1 MTILENAELFAK
13 SKHAGKLKKS
23 GTRKK
28 MTMLENAEL
37 FAKSKHAGKLKKS
50 GITYSNHLENV
61 VSRLKSLGVIDEE
74 VLCAGW
80 LQDILEDTD
89 TSFDELF
96 EKFGRRIAVL
106 TLSLTKTKFVIDTD
120 DDSTLSLTK
129 KRAIP
134 EKQRQK
140 EYAVKIK
147 ESEIDAKLIKLC
159 DISANLGDLKK
170 QIISKTKKRK
180 ILKKFRYYLLIIE
193 KDLLENTEYPKA
205 ITLLKTINQ
214 NIQIQTQNMIKIKK
228 K

>member
-1 MTILENAELFAK
+1 
-13 SKHAGKLKKS
+13 
-23 GTRKK
+23 
-28 MTMLENAEL
+28 MLENAEL

>member
-1 MTILENAELFAK
+1 MTL
-13 SKHAGKLKKS
+13 
-23 GTRKK
+23 
-28 MTMLENAEL
+28 LENAEL

-61 VSRLKSLGVIDEE
+61 VSRLKSLGIIDEE

-193 KDLLENTEYPKA
+193 KDLAENTEYPKA
-205 ITLLKTINQ
+205 ITLLETINQ

-228 K
+228 SRHKNILKK

>member
-1 MTILENAELFAK
+1 
-13 SKHAGKLKKS
+13 
-23 GTRKK
+23 
-28 MTMLENAEL
+28 MLENAEL

-193 KDLLENTEYPKA
+193 KDLIKNTEYPKA
-205 ITLLKTINQ
+205 ITLLEAINL

-228 K
+228 NRHKNILKK

>member
-1 MTILENAELFAK
+1 MTL
-13 SKHAGKLKKS
+13 
-23 GTRKK
+23 
-28 MTMLENAEL
+28 LENAEL

-61 VSRLKSLGVIDEE
+61 VSRLKSLGIIDEE

-80 LQDILEDTD
+80 LHDILEDTD

-228 K
+228 NRHKNILKK

>member
-1 MTILENAELFAK
+1 
-13 SKHAGKLKKS
+13 
-23 GTRKK
+23 

-50 GITYSNHLENV
+50 GTTYSNHLENV

-193 KDLLENTEYPKA
+193 KDLIKNTEYPKA
-205 ITLLKTINQ
+205 ITLLEAINL

-228 K
+228 NRHKNILKK

>member
-1 MTILENAELFAK
+1 
-13 SKHAGKLKKS
+13 
-23 GTRKK
+23 

-228 K
+228 NRHKNILKK

>member
-1 MTILENAELFAK
+1 MTRLENAELFAK

-23 GTRKK
+23 GT
-28 MTMLENAEL
+28 
-37 FAKSKHAGKLKKS
+37 
-50 GITYSNHLENV
+50 TYSIHLENV
-61 VSRLKSLGVIDEE
+61 VNRLKSLGVIDEE
-74 VLCAGW
+74 ILCAGW

-96 EKFGRRIAVL
+96 EKFGRRITVL
-106 TLSLTKTKFVIDTD
+106 TLSLTKTKFIIDTD

-170 QIISKTKKRK
+170 QTISKTKKRK
-180 ILKKFRYYLLIIE
+180 ILKKFRHYLLIIE

-228 K
+228 TGTEIF

>member
-1 MTILENAELFAK
+1 MTLVK
-13 SKHAGKLKKS
+13 
-23 GTRKK
+23 
-28 MTMLENAEL
+28 NAEL

-50 GITYSNHLENV
+50 GITYSKHLEEV
-61 VSRLKSLGVIDEE
+61 VNRLKSLGVIDEE
-74 VLCAGW
+74 VLCTGW
-80 LQDILEDTD
+80 LHDILEDTD

-193 KDLLENTEYPKA
+193 KDLVENTEYPKA
-205 ITLLKTINQ
+205 ITLLETINQ

-228 K
+228 NRHKNKTI

>member
-23 GTRKK
+23 GT
-28 MTMLENAEL
+28 
-37 FAKSKHAGKLKKS
+37 
-50 GITYSNHLENV
+50 TYSNHLENV

-193 KDLLENTEYPKA
+193 KDLIKNTEYPKA
-205 ITLLKTINQ
+205 ITLLEAINL

>member
-23 GTRKK
+23 GT
-28 MTMLENAEL
+28 
-37 FAKSKHAGKLKKS
+37 
-50 GITYSNHLENV
+50 TYSNHLENV

-228 K
+228 NRHKNILKK

>member
-23 GTRKK
+23 GT
-28 MTMLENAEL
+28 
-37 FAKSKHAGKLKKS
+37 
-50 GITYSNHLENV
+50 TYSNHLENV

-106 TLSLTKTKFVIDTD
+106 TLSLTKTKFVIDID

-214 NIQIQTQNMIKIKK
+214 NIQIQTQNMIKSKK
-228 K
+228 NRHKNILKK

>member
-1 MTILENAELFAK
+1 MTLLENAELFAK

-23 GTRKK
+23 G
-28 MTMLENAEL
+28 M
-37 FAKSKHAGKLKKS
+37 
-50 GITYSNHLENV
+50 TYSNHLENV
-61 VSRLKSLGVIDEE
+61 VSRLKSLGIIDEE

-80 LQDILEDTD
+80 LHDILEDTD

-170 QIISKTKKRK
+170 QTISKTKKRK

-193 KDLLENTEYPKA
+193 KDLVENTEYPKA
-205 ITLLKTINQ
+205 ITLLETINQ
-214 NIQIQTQNMIKIKK
+214 NIQIQTQSMIKIKK
-228 K
+228 IGTKIF

>member
-1 MTILENAELFAK
+1 MTLSENAELFAK

-23 GTRKK
+23 G
-28 MTMLENAEL
+28 M
-37 FAKSKHAGKLKKS
+37 
-50 GITYSNHLENV
+50 TYSNHLENV
-61 VSRLKSLGVIDEE
+61 VSRLKSLGIIDEE

-80 LQDILEDTD
+80 LHDILEDTD

-170 QIISKTKKRK
+170 QTISKTKKRK

-193 KDLLENTEYPKA
+193 KDLVENTEYPKA
-205 ITLLKTINQ
+205 ITLLETINQ

-228 K
+228 NRHKNILKK

>member
-1 MTILENAELFAK
+1 MTL
-13 SKHAGKLKKS
+13 
-23 GTRKK
+23 
-28 MTMLENAEL
+28 LENAEL

-61 VSRLKSLGVIDEE
+61 VSRLKSLGIIDEE

-129 KRAIP
+129 KRTIP

-193 KDLLENTEYPKA
+193 KDLAENTEYPKA
-205 ITLLKTINQ
+205 ITLLETINL

-228 K
+228 SRHKNILEK

>member
-1 MTILENAELFAK
+1 MTL
-13 SKHAGKLKKS
+13 
-23 GTRKK
+23 
-28 MTMLENAEL
+28 LENAEL

-61 VSRLKSLGVIDEE
+61 VSRLKSLGIIDEE

-80 LQDILEDTD
+80 LHDILEDTD

-170 QIISKTKKRK
+170 QIMSKTKKRK

-193 KDLLENTEYPKA
+193 KDLVENTEYPKA
-205 ITLLKTINQ
+205 ITLLETINQ

-228 K
+228 NRHKNILKK